1 MTQIKTDKYSAQMS
15 PEWMG
20 DFSGRDTLLAGG
32 AMLDPATF
40 LREDGTNV
48 TLRAAAAQGAV
59 QILVDP
65 LTNTVPANTQLR
77 FAPGQYAYTTAVAM
91 AGADTIAVEALPAA
105 IADNASA
112 RYVGTGKVH
121 IPSGTLV
128 GRTYAQ
134 RAAGQPFHSVAY
146 GGDGVVTDDET
157 YLLAREILDAEA
169 DPECTL
175 YRPGK
180 LVYENFLPGWLTL
193 PQGVRDHIR
202 SRYETS
208 IGAE

>member
-1 MTQIKTDKYSAQMS
+1 MTQIKTASYRAQMS

-40 LREDGTNV
+40 MREDGTNV
-48 TLRAAAAQGAV
+48 QLRAAAAQGAV
-59 QILVDP
+59 QILVDA
-65 LTNTVPANTQLR
+65 LTNTVPANTLLR
-77 FAPGQYAYTTAVAM
+77 FAAGQYAYTTTVAL
-91 AGADTIAVEALPAA
+91 AGADTIAVEALPVA
-105 IADNASA
+105 IPDNALA
-112 RYVGTGKVH
+112 RYMGTGKVH
-121 IPSGTLV
+121 IPSGTYV

-134 RAAGQPFHSVAY
+134 RAAGQPFHSIAF
-146 GGDGVVTDDET
+146 DGSGNVTDEET

-175 YRPGK
+175 YRPGS

-193 PQGVRDHIR
+193 PVGVRNHIR
-202 SRYETS
+202 QRYETS